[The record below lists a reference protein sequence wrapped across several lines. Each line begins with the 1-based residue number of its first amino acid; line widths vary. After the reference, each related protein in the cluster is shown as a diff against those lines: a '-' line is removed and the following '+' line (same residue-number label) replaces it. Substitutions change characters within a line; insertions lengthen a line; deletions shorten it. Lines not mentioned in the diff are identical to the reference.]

1 MGSLAA
7 VETQGIL
14 EEASYANGDFILNA
28 VGYMTESNNSMD
40 IRAKE
45 ITASKLNITQTQYVV
60 TYVLIQYL
68 LPLLIIA
75 AGLTVWLKRRY
86 K

>member
-1 MGSLAA
+1 
-7 VETQGIL
+7 
-14 EEASYANGDFILNA
+14 
-28 VGYMTESNNSMD
+28 MTESNNSMD